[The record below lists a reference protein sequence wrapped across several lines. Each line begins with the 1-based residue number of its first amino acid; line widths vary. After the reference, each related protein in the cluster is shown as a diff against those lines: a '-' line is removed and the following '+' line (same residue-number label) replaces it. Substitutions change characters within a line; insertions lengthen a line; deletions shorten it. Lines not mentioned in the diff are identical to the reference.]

1 MWINPTGN
9 APPIKFEKSGRTP
22 TQSAAPCSSSP
33 DKQLNVGIFLFSFLE
48 RGVEKGVFYLS
59 PPPLLLLLYFSFSLS
74 LSLQAF
80 IPLRMVLCSRARRL
94 ALFLRRRVASFRVS
108 PSNTPPP
115 ARLVFCL
122 NRIGGI
128 GKTRHC
134 YYNYNYNDYY
144 YCRWL
149 IHHISEFPSSTARL
163 LSARFFAASTV
174 QCSSAYTGITV
185 NTSYEL
191 TLRNKRCQT
200 VLSVPRKGTFC
211 TISPSFT

>member
-1 MWINPTGN
+1 MLLQLSLKSRAGPQLSPPRHAQVPLINNSMLG
-9 APPIKFEKSGRTP
+9 FFFS
-22 TQSAAPCSSSP
+22 
-33 DKQLNVGIFLFSFLE
+33 LFW
-48 RGVEKGVFYLS
+48 RGVLRRAFSTSL
-59 PPPLLLLLYFSFSLS
+59 PPLLLLLYFSFSLS

-115 ARLVFCL
+115 ARELVFCL

-200 VLSVPRKGTFC
+200 VLSVPPRGPFVQLVHLLPKKK
-211 TISPSFT
+211 